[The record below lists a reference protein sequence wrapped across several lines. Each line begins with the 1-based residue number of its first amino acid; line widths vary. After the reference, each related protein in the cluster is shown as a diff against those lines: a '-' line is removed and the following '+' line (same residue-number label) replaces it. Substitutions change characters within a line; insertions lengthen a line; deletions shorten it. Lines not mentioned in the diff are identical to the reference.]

1 MLYSLPTPN
10 DILFISATIVAG
22 DDTPPYVSD
31 VLLSNGLV
39 ARIDPLLHSSTSP
52 QLKNATR
59 VDATGHILCPG
70 FIDLHA
76 HSDLYLL
83 TSPEH
88 EPKISQG
95 CTVSPGFLILK
106 NTIDVGL

>member
-1 MLYSLPTPN
+1 MPYSPPAPS
-10 DILFISATIVAG
+10 DILFISATIVPG
-22 DDTPPYVSD
+22 DDSAPYVSD
-31 VLLSNGLV
+31 VLLSNGLI
-39 ARIDPLLHSSTSP
+39 ARINPSLHSSTSP

-59 VDATGHILCPG
+59 VDAKGHILCPG

-83 TSPEH
+83 TSPDH

-95 CTVSPGFLILK
+95 CTVSFQFILSRR
-106 NTIDVGL
+106 